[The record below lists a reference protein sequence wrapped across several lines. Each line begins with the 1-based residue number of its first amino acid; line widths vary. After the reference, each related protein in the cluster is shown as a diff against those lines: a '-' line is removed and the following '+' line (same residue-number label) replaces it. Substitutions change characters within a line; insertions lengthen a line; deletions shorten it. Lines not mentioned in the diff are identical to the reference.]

1 MLQTIPTGSRLDVAA
16 NPNRLNMEKL
26 AIIFDMDGVIVDNH
40 RYHLQS
46 WLSFFEQHDIRMSEA
61 EYKKQ
66 VNGRV
71 MHTILPQLLG
81 RVLSPNEIRTLGEQK
96 EAAYRKAY
104 QADIQPTPGLVAFLE
119 ELRQQDIPRAIA
131 TSAPP
136 ANVEFT
142 LEHTGLRAYFPV
154 IVDDTMVTKGKPDPE
169 VYLLSAKQLKI
180 PPSRCIV
187 FEDAILGIQAGK
199 NAGMRV
205 VGVATTHTQEELRA
219 TKADYVI
226 DNFENLTVEKLLK
239 ELA

>member
-1 MLQTIPTGSRLDVAA
+1 MNKP
-16 NPNRLNMEKL
+16 
-26 AIIFDMDGVIVDNH
+26 AIIFDMDGVIIDNH

-46 WLSFFEQHDIRMSEA
+46 WLSFFEQHNIRMSEA
-61 EYKKQ
+61 EYKEQ

-81 RVLSPNEIRTLGEQK
+81 RSLSPEEIRAFGEQK

-104 QADIQPTPGLVAFLE
+104 RDNIKPTPGLVTFLE
-119 ELRQQDIPRAIA
+119 ELRQRDISRAIA

-136 ANVEFT
+136 ANVDFT

-154 IVDDTMVTKGKPDPE
+154 IVDDTMVTQGKPDPE
-169 VYLLSAKQLKI
+169 VYLLSAEQLKV
-180 PPSRCIV
+180 PPARCIV

-205 VGVATTHTQEELRA
+205 VGVATTHTSEELRD
-219 TKADYVI
+219 TEADYVVN
-226 DNFENLTVEKLLK
+226 NFEGLTVDKLLK
-239 ELA
+239 KLA

>member
-1 MLQTIPTGSRLDVAA
+1 MDQ
-16 NPNRLNMEKL
+16 L

-46 WLSFFEQHDIRMSEA
+46 WLSFFEQHNISMTEA
-61 EYKKQ
+61 EYKEQ

-81 RVLSPNEIRTLGEQK
+81 RELSSEEIRTFGEQK
-96 EAAYRKAY
+96 EVAYREAY
-104 QADIQPTPGLVAFLE
+104 RDHIQPTPGLATFLE
-119 ELRQQDIPRAIA
+119 ELMQHDIPRAIA

-154 IVDDTMVTKGKPDPE
+154 IVDDTMVTHGKPDPE
-169 VYLLSAKQLKI
+169 VYLLSAEQLRMT
-180 PPSRCIV
+180 PAQCIV

-205 VGVATTHTQEELRA
+205 VGVATTHSREELAA
-219 TKADYVI
+219 TEADYVV
-226 DNFENLTVEKLLK
+226 DNFEGLTIEKLLNGLK
-239 ELA
+239 